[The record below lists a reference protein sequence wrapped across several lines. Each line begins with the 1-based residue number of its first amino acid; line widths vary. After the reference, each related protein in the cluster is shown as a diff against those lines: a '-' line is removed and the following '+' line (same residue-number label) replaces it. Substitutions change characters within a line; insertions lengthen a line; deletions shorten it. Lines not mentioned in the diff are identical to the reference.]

1 MSRFLELF
9 LQKSLLQ
16 VSKKILV
23 LILTITLIGF
33 INGEHLGI
41 VLQTIA
47 PGKSFVEARMSERN
61 NILYIKTT
69 LLFASL
75 CFLLIKSGCFTY
87 LLKSIVWFFRNLNKY
102 WLSVPRFERNMAL
115 LLFSTTALF
124 RIFWVFELPITHDE
138 ASTYVNFTGRGLWY
152 AMGYYTAPNNHIL
165 NSVLAVF
172 TCKLPLQT
180 TIALRIPSF
189 LAGMASV
196 VALWVFLRKNTP
208 NLIIALL
215 ISGVFSVTYFITDYG
230 VMARGYSFILLFF
243 TVSYFALLK
252 WLETDNEDIF
262 EPKVIF
268 GIASVLGFY
277 AIPTYLYAHVPLC
290 LGFLFFSIKNKTRV
304 FSFFKINLFIVT
316 AVLCLYLP
324 VVMISGLDSLIHNR
338 YVERVSSLY
347 VFQNLTEHFNGVFSQ
362 FFFNVSGLPLLIVV
376 LAVSVL
382 FKTRLLNK
390 AVLISVLVLLMA
402 PVLILIQGVL
412 PFERTW
418 IYFFLP
424 VLVLVSH
431 GINIICESLLK
442 KQWNLNRALPVL
454 LPLICIPIAG
464 NTHDR
469 MKNRH
474 SDGKSAYELRD
485 IVINRIPA
493 GETVIS
499 MDYISHTILHY
510 YEKQNQNFTL
520 NLYLPENSLK
530 NIEVEFLN
538 KNNTI
543 WVTRKIDI
551 NSINNRCAD
560 KIIQIY
566 AGEEYC
572 VFKNKN

>member
-1 MSRFLELF
+1 
-9 LQKSLLQ
+9 LLQ
-16 VSKKILV
+16 APQKILV
-23 LILTITLIGF
+23 LILIITLIVFLNDEYIGF
-33 INGEHLGI
+33 ILK
-41 VLQTIA
+41 TIA
-47 PGKSFVEARMSERN
+47 PGKSFAEARMSERN
-61 NILYIKTT
+61 NILYLKTT
-69 LLFASL
+69 LLFASV
-75 CFLLIKSGCFTY
+75 CFLLIKSGCLNYF
-87 LLKSIVWFFRNLNKY
+87 LNSIVWFFRNLIKY

-152 AMGYYTAPNNHIL
+152 AVGYYTAPNNHIL

-172 TCKLPLQT
+172 TSKLPIQT

-196 VALWVFLRKNTP
+196 VALWFFLRKNTSSAS
-208 NLIIALL
+208 IALL

-243 TVSYFALLK
+243 TVSFYVLLK
-252 WLETDNEDIF
+252 WLEAENDNVY

-376 LAVSVL
+376 LAISVL

-431 GINIICESLLK
+431 GINIIYESWLK
-442 KQWNLNRALPVL
+442 KQWNLNRALPVI
-454 LPLICIPIAG
+454 LPLICIPIAV

-485 IVINRIPA
+485 IVMNRIPA

-499 MDYISHTILHY
+499 MDYISHTILQY
-510 YEKQNQNFTL
+510 YEKQNRSFNL
-520 NLYLPENSLK
+520 NLYLPEAWNTEQDSFLVGCK
-530 NIEVEFLN
+530 NLQIITQKGISKKYMVSK
-538 KNNTI
+538 KNQWNMLYDGSVYDI
-543 WVTRKIDI
+543 WVK
-551 NSINNRCAD
+551 
-560 KIIQIY
+560 K
-566 AGEEYC
+566 
-572 VFKNKN
+572 